1 MASAGLT
8 TGFVPPATPIFFD
21 PNGPRIQGGHVVG
34 NTSAGAVGSQIGPRK
49 SSQPPSVPGNIAT
62 AGAKFF
68 RMNSSTN
75 SQDSTD
81 HGEVE
86 QRGAGDGGIPPG
98 DWLLQGETDEDIY
111 KIKHLKGI
119 QITRLPNDATS
130 CREWRAA
137 FLAAVSRID
146 LTNRDVLVKFCVHC
160 MDGGRGRKF
169 REDLQAST
177 AFSMFKKH
185 VAAELIKPEVLATN
199 TDLAHELTS
208 WVEECAT
215 RQEGPKGMPLTNLI
229 ISFYETGTDSSVALS
244 QMQLLPLQLTG
255 KSLKEVGDFVKK
267 TNYVLHGLKPEDR
280 PAENTLYARLWH
292 QVKRVPMLNCLTER
306 VRNSR
311 KGPLIGY
318 GPKKR
323 KS

>member
-1 MASAGLT
+1 M
-8 TGFVPPATPIFFD
+8 
-21 PNGPRIQGGHVVG
+21 
-34 NTSAGAVGSQIGPRK
+34 
-49 SSQPPSVPGNIAT
+49 
-62 AGAKFF
+62 
-68 RMNSSTN
+68 
-75 SQDSTD
+75 
-81 HGEVE
+81 
-86 QRGAGDGGIPPG
+86 
-98 DWLLQGETDEDIY
+98 
-111 KIKHLKGI
+111 
-119 QITRLPNDATS
+119 
-130 CREWRAA
+130 
-137 FLAAVSRID
+137 SRID

-199 TDLAHELTS
+199 TDLAHVLTS

-267 TNYVLHGLKPEDR
+267 TNYVLHVLKPEDR

-306 VRNSR
+306 VRNSSSGSR
-311 KGPLIGY
+311 KRTFDWLWSQKAEELRERRHDSNFENVSKGLQSTPRSQLALPAAGGDSDQKVAKVKPSKKGNNGVSTAQPAVPGPVNSGTANK
-318 GPKKR
+318 PKAPFALHAAGHCCFGDRCRNQHTGDAGSDLAR
-323 KS
+323 KTRADFQKGKD